1 MVQITM
7 TKQKLLKKQ
16 GTKNAYEL
24 DEIET
29 EIITETQYNN
39 IINSASFFRR
49 LGGSCTQQRAY
60 TKAGYKVYKDILT
73 SPDRQTKTITEFKFD
88 YKF

>member
-16 GTKNAYEL
+16 GTKNAYQL
-24 DEIET
+24 DEIKTET
-29 EIITETQYNN
+29 ITETQYNN

-49 LGGSCTQQRAY
+49 LGGSCTQQRCY
-60 TKAGYKVYKDILT
+60 TEAGYKVYKDILT
-73 SPDRQTKTITEFKFD
+73 SPDKQTKTIREFNFKYQF
-88 YKF
+88 

>member
-1 MVQITM
+1 M
-7 TKQKLLKKQ
+7 KKQ
-16 GTKNAYEL
+16 YFIKKSGTKNAYEL
-24 DEIET
+24 TET
-29 EIITETQYNN
+29 ETETITETQYNN

-60 TKAGYKVYKDILT
+60 TEAGYKVYKDILT
-73 SPDRQTKTITEFKFD
+73 SPDKQTKTVREVEFD

>member
-1 MVQITM
+1 MLQITM
-7 TKQKLLKKQ
+7 KKQ
-16 GTKNAYEL
+16 YFIKKSGTKNAYEL
-24 DEIET
+24 TET
-29 EIITETQYNN
+29 ETETITETQYNN

-60 TKAGYKVYKDILT
+60 TEAGYKVYKDILT
-73 SPDRQTKTITEFKFD
+73 SPDKQTKTVREVEFD